1 MAFLSI
7 SFPISLW
14 RGMPPQRGNT
24 YDGPV
29 SDEATQ
35 PRFLTLAQVA
45 DELNVKQSL
54 VQGLIRTG
62 ELRAFQVGGRGMWR
76 IGRQDVENYITQAY
90 QRTAERIAAGEL
102 DDGAESEAQE

>member
-1 MAFLSI
+1 MTDQ
-7 SFPISLW
+7 PK
-14 RGMPPQRGNT
+14 
-24 YDGPV
+24 
-29 SDEATQ
+29 Q

-45 DELNVKQSL
+45 EELNVKQSL

-76 IGRQDVENYITQAY
+76 IGHQDVEDYIEHAY

-102 DDGAESEAQE
+102 TDDAEADTSEEE

>member
-1 MAFLSI
+1 MNAE
-7 SFPISLW
+7 P
-14 RGMPPQRGNT
+14 
-24 YDGPV
+24 
-29 SDEATQ
+29 TQ

-76 IGRQDVENYITQAY
+76 IGRQDVDDYISEAY
-90 QRTAERIAAGEL
+90 RRTAERVAAGEL
-102 DDGAESEAQE
+102 VDGGPEDEER

>member
-1 MAFLSI
+1 M
-7 SFPISLW
+7 
-14 RGMPPQRGNT
+14 T
-24 YDGPV
+24 
-29 SDEATQ
+29 DESHQ

-76 IGRQDVENYITQAY
+76 IGRRDVEDYINQAY
-90 QRTAERIAAGEL
+90 RRAAERIAAGEFE
-102 DDGAESEAQE
+102 DEAGTEAQE

>member
-1 MAFLSI
+1 MTVE
-7 SFPISLW
+7 P
-14 RGMPPQRGNT
+14 
-24 YDGPV
+24 
-29 SDEATQ
+29 TQ

-76 IGRQDVENYITQAY
+76 IGRQDVEDCIAEAY
-90 QRTAERIAAGEL
+90 RRTAERIAAGDFE
-102 DDGAESEAQE
+102 DGAETGDQE